1 MDGQTG
7 GTQHPLLP
15 YCNRNSNSSQHVI
28 NITNHDYA
36 SFSLSR
42 DHALTYAGGAS
53 PSLLVWEIDT
63 AGNQPYSGE
72 WELIPSPMATFRQIA
87 CDLAAPGGTDKLGMS
102 AISYA
107 YETTTRGV
115 QSVQVE
121 AQILQGLRSAVDDQ
135 DSLQPPA
142 GLTTSE
148 NVASSANFNASVR
161 QATDDRKVW
170 LGDAVTI
177 DVDSSAF
184 VPTPTGTVVWPFVN
198 GTQFGAFVTCA
209 VLQAHGNHSNDNCS
223 LMLPLPYAGDSMI
236 ELAVFPEGRDWGGK
250 DGAWAVG
257 QRGPCNQTAGCVY
270 PVGQVG
276 PGPNTSL
283 ISPPLHVHV
292 RYRRI
297 SLPSDVDADRHQV
310 CINYEPWFTKL
321 NIARWEGRAGA
332 SGVPLVGFYSSS
344 HPMVI
349 RQHSIWLTEAGVTCI
364 NLDFTNM
371 LWNKIQWSS
380 RGPNVDEIINATTA
394 MLREYARLRDEGHD
408 SPRAMMS
415 VGLTNMLPS
424 ALRNLA
430 LYIRDNFHRRFGE
443 QHFVRLDGVPILPVL
458 YLGDIAPFSVP
469 FPTPEVTDLVSLSH
483 CLVRS
488 VTSFTPVQ
496 LSYCRSYCHRYLQ
509 ITALQCDTWA

>member
-1 MDGQTG
+1 METTPTGCGICVSRHQHTLKAAGCTHGAALGWCSTAGRAQVCFDDGSCASLARVASTSSQRASLNATCDPSSPLHFNWGPPEAICSFNWVEYVQSDPRTVAMAQIPGLATEYWADMQALLMQSSWYQDSEKDVPALLAAGQLLPANYRIPMLLISSGLNRLRDLDDSSLQLLHSITGNSGPSAWNTSTPSDLDTAPARSVIAFSGVDGQTG

-53 PSLLVWEIDT
+53 PSLLVWEMDT

-209 VLQAHGNHSNDNCS
+209 VLQTHGNHNNVS
-223 LMLPLPYAGDSMI
+223 
-236 ELAVFPEGRDWGGK
+236 
-250 DGAWAVG
+250 
-257 QRGPCNQTAGCVY
+257 
-270 PVGQVG
+270 
-276 PGPNTSL
+276 
-283 ISPPLHVHV
+283 
-292 RYRRI
+292 
-297 SLPSDVDADRHQV
+297 
-310 CINYEPWFTKL
+310 
-321 NIARWEGRAGA
+321 
-332 SGVPLVGFYSSS
+332 
-344 HPMVI
+344 I
-349 RQHSIWLTEAGVTCI
+349 RL
-364 NLDFTNM
+364 L
-371 LWNKIQWSS
+371 K
-380 RGPNVDEIINATTA
+380 
-394 MLREYARLRDEGHD
+394 Y
-408 SPRAMMS
+408 
-415 VGLTNMLPS
+415 
-424 ALRNLA
+424 
-430 LYIRDNFHRRFGE
+430 
-443 QHFVRLDGVPILPVL
+443 
-458 YLGDIAPFSVP
+458 
-469 FPTPEVTDLVSLSH
+469 
-483 CLVRS
+483 
-488 VTSFTPVQ
+488 
-496 LSYCRSYCHRYLQ
+496 
-509 ITALQCDTWA
+509 